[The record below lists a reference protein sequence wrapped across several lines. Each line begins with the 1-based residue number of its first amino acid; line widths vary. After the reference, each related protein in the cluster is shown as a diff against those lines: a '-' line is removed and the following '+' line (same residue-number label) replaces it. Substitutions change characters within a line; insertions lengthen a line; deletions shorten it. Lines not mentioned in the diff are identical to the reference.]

1 MMDFVALELETAN
14 ARFSSI
20 CSIGA
25 VRFEHGNPI
34 AEFRELIDPRA
45 EFSAINTAI
54 HGIRESDVQGA
65 PTFGEVFPS
74 LIQFANDLVVVH
86 HTHFDRTAVAQACE
100 EHDLAWPEWDWV
112 DSAKITR
119 RAWPH
124 LAQRGYGL
132 ANVCEM
138 LGYEFDHHNA
148 LADARACGEVVLAA
162 SQEIPGVNL
171 AELSMRPIGPTEQ
184 QLAALTESSP
194 DGPLFGE
201 TIVFTGALSIPR
213 REASVLAAQM
223 GCQIGKSVTK
233 TTSLLVVGDVDVAML
248 AGHQKSSKQRRAE
261 ELIAAGQEIR
271 MLAESDFLAF
281 VAGESVE
288 R

>member
-1 MMDFVALELETAN
+1 MDFVALDVETAN

-25 VRFEHGNPI
+25 VRFEGGD
-34 AEFRELIDPRA
+34 AVDDFYQLVDPCA
-45 EFSAINTAI
+45 DFSAINTSI
-54 HGIRESDVQGA
+54 HGIRASDVQGA
-65 PTFGEVFPS
+65 PTFVEVLPS
-74 LIQFANDLVVVH
+74 LAEFARDQVIVH

-100 EHDLAWPEWDWV
+100 EHGLDGPGWDWL

-162 SQEIPGVNL
+162 SQELPEVDL
-171 AELSMRPIGPTEQ
+171 VELTRGPIGPTGE
-184 QLAALTESSP
+184 QLAAMTEATP
-194 DGPLFGE
+194 AGPLFGE

-213 REASVLAAQM
+213 REASVLAAQL

-233 TTSLLVVGDVDVAML
+233 GTTLLVVGDVDVALL
-248 AGHQKSSKQRRAE
+248 AGHKKSSKQRRAE

-271 MLAESDFLAF
+271 LLAESDFLAF
-281 VAGESVE
+281 VAAES
-288 R
+288 